1 MSVRVFCVFV
11 VVAALCVC
19 VCVCLVV
26 LVRSFAHSLTRR
38 WAASYNNAVW
48 EDQAVWNVD
57 FLTVFPSV
65 SVKDLGQLEKV
76 LLRLLQYN
84 VSLKASLYAKYYFEL
99 RALAERNEK
108 NFPVAPLDKEGATRL
123 EVRCCCR
130 DIYHCARV
138 LTPPPPPPLPLGGIQ
153 SLSQATEAR
162 LRRERPIKRSHSM
175 DEIPNKSPQV
185 VLN

>member
-1 MSVRVFCVFV
+1 VSVRVFCVFV

-138 LTPPPPPPLPLGGIQ
+138 LTPPPPLPLGGIQ

>member
-1 MSVRVFCVFV
+1 
-11 VVAALCVC
+11 LCVC
-19 VCVCLVV
+19 VPGST
-26 LVRSFAHSLTRR
+26 LVRSLVRSLARRR
-38 WAASYNNAVW
+38 WDASYNNAVW

>member
-1 MSVRVFCVFV
+1 MRVFCVFV

-19 VCVCLVV
+19 VPGST
-26 LVRSFAHSLTRR
+26 LVRSLVRSLARRR
-38 WAASYNNAVW
+38 WDASYNNAVW